1 MKRKIKITEAQMK
14 RVIDSISEG
23 EYYMDEATEE
33 TIPQQTRTTYTP
45 SEVDRAEKEGVGFN
59 VKDGTVTPT
68 PDGGMVVTTETEE
81 LLDEDIFEE
90 EKEITSWDDIPM
102 A

>member
-1 MKRKIKITEAQMK
+1 MKRKIKITESQMRK
-14 RVIDSISEG
+14 IIDRISEG
-23 EYYMDEATEE
+23 EYHMDEATEE
-33 TIPQQTRTTYTP
+33 TIKKTTYKP
-45 SEVDRAEKEGVGFN
+45 EEVRGGID

-68 PDGGMVVTTETEE
+68 EDGGMVVTSESDD

-90 EKEITSWDDIPM
+90 DKEITSWDDVPM